1 VRLAQNTEATTG
13 ALGQIKDR
21 YLPRSAL
28 VARIDEQKLL
38 NHEPHQCATKAR
50 NRAGVIDLD
59 QTTPLTVLTAA
70 RPATGR
76 GTGAAAVCDRY
87 LLFHHLPALSRG
99 GTVFHRLLGAR

>member
-38 NHEPHQCATKAR
+38 NHEPHQCATKAKPETELASLIWIR
-50 NRAGVIDLD
+50 QR
-59 QTTPLTVLTAA
+59 
-70 RPATGR
+70 R
-76 GTGAAAVCDRY
+76 
-87 LLFHHLPALSRG
+87 
-99 GTVFHRLLGAR
+99 